1 MTKIQKTNLKE
12 QVIIDTAGEE
22 NDRIQ
27 TLLNEMEQQNQ
38 ALLRINRYSQR
49 QIAELHTIRNF
60 DYKPIKK

>member
-1 MTKIQKTNLKE
+1 MTKIQITNLKE

-49 QIAELHTIRNF
+49 QIAELQTVRNF

>member
-12 QVIIDTAGEE
+12 QTIIDAAGEE

-27 TLLNEMEQQNQ
+27 SLLNDLELQNQ
-38 ALLRINRYSQR
+38 ALLRLNRYSQR
-49 QIAELHTIRNF
+49 QIAEIHTVRNF

>member
-27 TLLNEMEQQNQ
+27 TLFNEMEQQNQ